1 MADILI
7 MANDHG
13 TLYNFRRELLTRL
26 IEEGH
31 QVMVSLPRNPNNQ
44 YFVRMGCELDESP
57 LSRSGLN
64 PFIELQ
70 LWIHYVRLIKKFKPD
85 VVLTYTAKP
94 NVFGS
99 LACQFCNVPYI
110 NNVTGLGSMLQEETL
125 VKRVIEWL
133 QKLAYRKSS
142 HVFFQNQANRQYFLD
157 KNIVGENSSVLPG
170 SGVNL
175 AKHTL
180 GPYPPDGT
188 IRFIVVSRLR
198 QDKGYDELFEAIKEV
213 TGKKYPVEFHIVGG
227 VEEKKYHAVIKEM
240 QENFPVIYHGSK
252 TQEEVQKI
260 IANCHCLIHPSWHE
274 GMANVIL
281 EAAATGR
288 PCLASDIPGCRDAIE
303 NGKTGFLFEVKNQLS
318 LASTIIRFIDL
329 SLNQKVKMGESGR
342 TKIEKEFDRKIVVNK
357 YINKINKVLTLQ
369 NETQGCNK

>member
-7 MANDHG
+7 LANDHG
-13 TLYNFRRELLTRL
+13 TLYNFRRELLARL
-26 IEEGH
+26 IVEGH
-31 QVMVSLPRNPNNQ
+31 QVTISVPRNPGNH
-44 YFVRMGCELDESP
+44 YFVTMGCKLDESP

-64 PFIELQ
+64 PIKELQ
-70 LWIHYVRLIKKFKPD
+70 LWIHYVRLIKKLKPQ
-85 VVLTYTAKP
+85 VVLTFTAKP

-142 HVFFQNQANRQYFLD
+142 HVFFQNLANRQYFLE
-157 KNIVGENSSVLPG
+157 KKIVGENSSVLPG

-175 AKHTL
+175 TKHSL
-180 GPYPPDGT
+180 EPYTPDGT

-198 QDKGYDELFEAIKEV
+198 QDKGYDELFEAIKEIS
-213 TGKKYPVEFHIVGG
+213 GKGYPAEFHIVGG
-227 VEEKKYHAVIKEM
+227 VEEKKYLPMIEEM
-240 QENFPVIYHGSK
+240 LENFPVIYHGSK
-252 TQEEVQKI
+252 TQEEVQKL
-260 IANCHCLIHPSWHE
+260 IADSHCLIHPSWHE

-288 PCLASDIPGCRDAIE
+288 PCLASNIPGCSEAIE
-303 NGKTGFLFEVKNQLS
+303 NGKTGFLFEVKNQLN
-318 LASTIIRFIDL
+318 LANTIIRFIDL
-329 SLNQKVKMGESGR
+329 SLDQKVKMGESGR
-342 TKIEKEFDRKIVVNK
+342 TKIEKSFDRKIVVNK